1 MGIRSL
7 KKKQKAAREVQQGT
21 PEPENS
27 TSPGPDDPL
36 ANMMFSIGDALDN
49 LKKPAAAAAS
59 QPVPIQN
66 GDTTATELRRAQ
78 LYASQKSPASPSK
91 PALRSA
97 EVSCCVAKQWSR
109 CCSNPFPHADH
120 AMSLARV
127 FSVYADLEHAIA
139 PASVY
144 NPSCVYT
151 SADTWTV

>member
-109 CCSNPFPHADH
+109 
-120 AMSLARV
+120 RQR
-127 FSVYADLEHAIA
+127 DLRL
-139 PASVY
+139 
-144 NPSCVYT
+144 
-151 SADTWTV
+151 